1 MMTRF
6 FRYLALLPPLLL
18 ALIFGA
24 QGILWLVNPLRAA
37 RYMGFAVPGGGL
49 GLSTMIGAMA
59 GWALTI
65 AICLMLGL
73 IRKERMWFYPPMLIF
88 GVLALGRIV
97 AGLAHGAPLLP
108 ERFVPELIIVG
119 LLLLAARSV
128 EAPRAA

>member
-1 MMTRF
+1 
-6 FRYLALLPPLLL
+6 
-18 ALIFGA
+18 
-24 QGILWLVNPLRAA
+24 
-37 RYMGFAVPGGGL
+37 
-49 GLSTMIGAMA
+49 MA
-59 GWALTI
+59 GWTLTI

-73 IRKERMWFYPPMLIF
+73 IRKQRMWFYPPMLIF
-88 GVLALGRIV
+88 GVLTLGRIV